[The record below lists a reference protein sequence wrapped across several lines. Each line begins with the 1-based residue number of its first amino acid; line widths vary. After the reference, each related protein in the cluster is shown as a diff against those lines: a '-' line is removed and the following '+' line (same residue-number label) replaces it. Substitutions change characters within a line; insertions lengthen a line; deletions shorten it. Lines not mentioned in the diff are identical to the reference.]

1 MSRFGKLTLKAATL
15 LAVVSTVTLSA
26 CYDDSYYARRDSVT
40 LGAGDAVHVNKVTHT
55 IDPWPSH
62 AQNDKIDPDAKRM
75 GLAIQRYQQN
85 RSIEPRG
92 LNTTTALE
100 PGANGGAAI
109 KK

>member
-1 MSRFGKLTLKAATL
+1 MNRFAKFSVKAATL
-15 LAVVSTVTLSA
+15 LGVVSTVMLGG
-26 CYDDSYYARRDSVT
+26 CYDDSYYARRDGVT

-55 IDPWPSH
+55 IDPWPPH

-92 LNTTTALE
+92 LNTTTAAE
-100 PGANGGAAI
+100 PGANGNAAI